1 MTPQQHKNKKQ
12 MFEKRSPIRP
22 AIHKQQNKTQKIL
35 DVSCDVFL
43 GCKVSHFCRLPHPLD
58 GWGPVAS
65 LQSWEPNMKR
75 WVVAIHT
82 KFIPENATAEM
93 GQLLVTFYS
102 IILYIYTCFHVYIY
116 VYLYIERLS
125 VLYIPRWYRISAVN
139 RNSSRLLEPSEK
151 RFAQLVVEFTQ
162 LKKLWV
168 NLDHFLK

>member
-1 MTPQQHKNKKQ
+1 
-12 MFEKRSPIRP
+12 
-22 AIHKQQNKTQKIL
+22 
-35 DVSCDVFL
+35 
-43 GCKVSHFCRLPHPLD
+43 
-58 GWGPVAS
+58 
-65 LQSWEPNMKR
+65 MKR

-93 GQLLVTFYS
+93 GQLLVHVLFHY
-102 IILYIYTCFHVYIY
+102 IIYIYTCFHVYIY

-162 LKKLWV
+162 LKKL
-168 NLDHFLK
+168 